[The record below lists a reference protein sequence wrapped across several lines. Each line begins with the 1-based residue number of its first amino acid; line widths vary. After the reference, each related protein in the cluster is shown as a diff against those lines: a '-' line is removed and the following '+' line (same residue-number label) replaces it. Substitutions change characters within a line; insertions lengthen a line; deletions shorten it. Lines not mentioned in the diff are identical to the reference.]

1 MGFACIVLAG
11 KTDLSGAKRKVL
23 LFKNMFKN
31 YISFFFYINTVLTIL
46 FFLQFYLA
54 SDHKT
59 FRDFAKKSRLQ
70 KVFLTGELSYLT
82 FWQAKSLDPQ
92 LRLEHEG
99 CPVPVR
105 N

>member
-1 MGFACIVLAG
+1 
-11 KTDLSGAKRKVL
+11 
-23 LFKNMFKN
+23 MFQN
-31 YISFFFYINTVLTIL
+31 YISCFFDINTVLNTY
-46 FFLQFYLA
+46 FYLQFYLA

-70 KVFLTGELSYLT
+70 KVFLTAELSYLT

-99 CPVPVR
+99 FPVPVS